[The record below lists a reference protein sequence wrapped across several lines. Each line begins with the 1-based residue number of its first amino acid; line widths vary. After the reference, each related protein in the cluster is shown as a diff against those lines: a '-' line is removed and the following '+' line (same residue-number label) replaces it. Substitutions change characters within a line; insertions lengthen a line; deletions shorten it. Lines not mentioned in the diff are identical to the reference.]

1 MYKKCIKCESLW
13 HVCAGPNLAIMSPS
27 EMLDWLQRYIDYM
40 GYTHQQIADA
50 AGVPKGTIDRNL
62 AKDAADVT
70 DFKYDTIRR
79 MITGLIRLAGYTGD
93 IEKLMPCLDPDGEAA
108 DCMERLHE
116 SEKIRK
122 DLQAKVDQFEATR
135 KSIMDRYETHLRE
148 YKEEVSEKI
157 TDYKKQ
163 RKHLRIAVTILS
175 VILFL
180 VLCGI
185 IAVLAYDL
193 THPGIGYL
201 PTLN

>member
-1 MYKKCIKCESLW
+1 MYKKCIKCDSLW

-93 IEKLMPCLDPDGEAA
+93 IETLMPCLDPDGEAA

-122 DLQAKVDQFEATR
+122 DLQLKVDQFEVLK
-135 KSIMDRYETHLRE
+135 KSIMERYENHLKE
-148 YKEEVSEKI
+148 YKDEISEKI
-157 TDYKKQ
+157 SDLKKQ
-163 RKHLRIAVTILS
+163 RSHLRSISIITASLLFL
-175 VILFL
+175 ILF
-180 VLCGI
+180 VI
-185 IAVLAYDL
+185 IAVLVYDI
-193 THPGIGYL
+193 THPEIGYFRF
-201 PTLN
+201 

>member
-27 EMLDWLQRYIDYM
+27 EMLDWLQNYIDYM

-50 AGVPKGTIDRNL
+50 ADVPKGTIDRNL
-62 AKDAADVT
+62 AKEAADVT

-79 MITGLIRLAGYTGD
+79 TITGLIRLAGYTGD

-122 DLQAKVDQFEATR
+122 ELQTKLDQFDANKKE
-135 KSIMDRYETHLRE
+135 IIDRYEADKKE
-148 YKEEVSEKI
+148 YKEDSAKKV
-157 TDYKKQ
+157 DYLKSQ
-163 RKHLRIAVTILS
+163 CSRLRHTAIIMTGL
-175 VILFL
+175 LLL
-180 VLCGI
+180 VLFGVI
-185 IAVLAYDL
+185 GVLMYDIM
-193 THPGIGYL
+193 T
-201 PTLN
+201 PTVGWFQH

>member
-122 DLQAKVDQFEATR
+122 DLQLKVDQFEVLK
-135 KSIMDRYETHLRE
+135 KSIMERYENHLKE
-148 YKEEVSEKI
+148 YKDEISEKI
-157 TDYKKQ
+157 SDLKKQ
-163 RKHLRIAVTILS
+163 RSHLRSISIITASL
-175 VILFL
+175 LFL
-180 VLCGI
+180 VLFGI
-185 IAVLAYDL
+185 IAILVYDI
-193 THPGIGYL
+193 THPEIGYFRF
-201 PTLN
+201 